1 MICTIDKESEHM
13 SSSTFNDR
21 PERISAGQ
29 LLKVGA
35 LAIVAA
41 VVANLLIRIIAVSLL
56 GIGQEFPP
64 LSWGPP
70 IVFTIMGVLGAVII
84 FAVVARFS
92 KRPTRLFRIIA
103 LVVLVLSL
111 LPDIGLLSSN
121 AMPGTS
127 LGSVL
132 TLMLMHVAAG
142 AITIWLLTTRT
153 SEQ

>member
-1 MICTIDKESEHM
+1 M
-13 SSSTFNDR
+13 STSTLTNQT
-21 PERISAGQ
+21 ERVATGR
-29 LLKVGA
+29 LLRVGA
-35 LAIVAA
+35 LAIGAS
-41 VVANLLIRIIAVSLL
+41 VVANLLIRIIGVNVL
-56 GIGQEFPP
+56 GIGQDFIP

-70 IVFTIMGVLGAVII
+70 IAFTIIGVLGAII
-84 FAVVARFS
+84 VFAITARFS
-92 KRPTRLFRIIA
+92 KRPLRLFRIIG

-111 LPDIGLLSSN
+111 LPDIGLLSAN

-153 SEQ
+153 IEQ